1 LTPKINTC
9 QKFITLRGA
18 GVENWY
24 FHFWSGDFDLV
35 AREMK
40 LATSPIDSKE
50 EYIYGLSEQFLNV
63 AHISCCNF

>member
-9 QKFITLRGA
+9 QKFITLRDA

-50 EYIYGLSEQFLNV
+50 YIWVE
-63 AHISCCNF
+63 